1 MGTAQWLVLA
11 VAALRL
17 IELAYAA
24 RNTRRLRARG
34 GREVGARHYPLL
46 VGLHAAWLATIFATV
61 SRDTPPS
68 LPLAGVFAALLAA
81 RAWTIAS
88 LGPYWT
94 TRVITLP
101 DERLVRRGPYRFLR
115 HPNYL
120 IVAGEI
126 AVLPLM
132 FGAWR
137 LALAFSALNAAALWH
152 RIRVEDQ
159 ALAPRRSRAAPGGSV
174 DEEQEP

>member
-1 MGTAQWLVLA
+1 MGAAQWLVLA

-17 IELAYAA
+17 VELAYAA
-24 RNTRRLRARG
+24 CNAQALRARG
-34 GREVGARHYPLL
+34 GREVGARHYPVL
-46 VGLHAAWLATIFATV
+46 VALHAAWLAAIFATV
-61 SRDTPPS
+61 PPDTPPS
-68 LPLAGVFAALLAA
+68 LPLAGLFAALLAA
-81 RAWTIAS
+81 RAWTVAS
-88 LGPYWT
+88 LGRYWT

-101 DERLVRRGPYRFLR
+101 EEPLVRRGPYLLLR

-137 LALAFSALNAAALWH
+137 LALAFSLVNAAVLLH
-152 RIRVEDQ
+152 RIRIEDQ
-159 ALAPRRSRAAPGGSV
+159 ALAPRRSLAASDG
-174 DEEQEP
+174 

>member
-1 MGTAQWLVLA
+1 MGAAQWLVLA

-24 RNTRRLRARG
+24 RNARHLRARG

-46 VGLHAAWLATIFATV
+46 VALHATWLAAIFATV
-61 SRDTPPS
+61 PPDTPPS
-68 LPLAGVFAALLAA
+68 LPLAGLFAAFLAA
-81 RAWTIAS
+81 RAWTVAS
-88 LGPYWT
+88 LGRYWT

-101 DERLVRRGPYRFLR
+101 DEPLVRRGPYRFLR

-120 IVAGEI
+120 IVAGEV

-137 LALAFSALNAAALWH
+137 LALAFSVANAALLWL
-152 RIRVEDQ
+152 RIRVEDR
-159 ALAPRRSRAAPGGSV
+159 ALGPRRSLAAPHG
-174 DEEQEP
+174 

>member
-1 MGTAQWLVLA
+1 MGAAQWLVLT

-17 IELAYAA
+17 VELAYAT
-24 RNTRRLRARG
+24 RNAQALRARG
-34 GREVGARHYPLL
+34 GREVGAGHYP
-46 VGLHAAWLATIFATV
+46 VMVALHAAWLAVIFMAV
-61 SRDTPPS
+61 PPDTPPS
-68 LPLAGVFAALLAA
+68 LPLAGLFAALLAA
-81 RAWTIAS
+81 RAWTVAS
-88 LGPYWT
+88 LGRYWT

-101 DERLVRRGPYRFLR
+101 DEPLVRRGPYRFLR

-137 LALAFSALNAAALWH
+137 LALAFSVVNAAVLWH
-152 RIRVEDQ
+152 RIRIENQ
-159 ALAPRRSRAAPGGSV
+159 ALAPRRSLAAPDG
-174 DEEQEP
+174 

>member
-17 IELAYAA
+17 LELAYAA
-24 RNTRRLRARG
+24 RNAQALRARG
-34 GREVGARHYPLL
+34 AREVGARHYRLL
-46 VGLHAAWLATIFATV
+46 VALHATWLAAIFATV
-61 SRDTPPS
+61 PPDTPPS
-68 LPLAGVFAALLAA
+68 LPLAGLFAGLLAA

-88 LGPYWT
+88 LGRYWT

-101 DERLVRRGPYRFLR
+101 DEPLVRRGPYRFLR

-137 LALAFSALNAAALWH
+137 LALAFSVVNAAVLWH
-152 RIRVEDQ
+152 RIRVENQ
-159 ALAPRRSRAAPGGSV
+159 VLAPRRSLAAPES
-174 DEEQEP
+174 

>member
-1 MGTAQWLVLA
+1 MGVAQWLVLA

-24 RNTRRLRARG
+24 RNARHLRARG

-46 VGLHAAWLATIFATV
+46 VALHATWLAAIFATV
-61 SRDTPPS
+61 PPDTPPS
-68 LPLAGVFAALLAA
+68 LPLAGLFAAFLAA
-81 RAWTIAS
+81 RAWTVAS
-88 LGPYWT
+88 LGRYWT

-101 DERLVRRGPYRFLR
+101 DEPLVRRGPYRFLR

-120 IVAGEI
+120 IVAGEV

-137 LALAFSALNAAALWH
+137 LALAFSVANAALLWL
-152 RIRVEDQ
+152 RIRVEDR
-159 ALAPRRSRAAPGGSV
+159 ALGPRRSLAAPHG
-174 DEEQEP
+174 

>member
-1 MGTAQWLVLA
+1 MGAAQWLVLA

-17 IELAYAA
+17 AELAYAA
-24 RNTRRLRARG
+24 RNAQALRARG

-46 VGLHAAWLATIFATV
+46 VALHAAWLAAIFATV
-61 SRDTPPS
+61 PPDTPPS
-68 LPLAGVFAALLAA
+68 LPLAGLFAALLCA

-88 LGPYWT
+88 LGRYWT

-101 DERLVRRGPYRFLR
+101 GEPLVRRGPYRFLR

-137 LALAFSALNAAALWH
+137 LALAFSLLNAAVLWH
-152 RIRVEDQ
+152 RIRIEDQ
-159 ALAPRRSRAAPGGSV
+159 ALAPRRALALPDG
-174 DEEQEP
+174 

>member
-1 MGTAQWLVLA
+1 MGAAQWLVLA

-17 IELAYAA
+17 LELAYAA
-24 RNTRRLRARG
+24 RNARHLRARG

-46 VGLHAAWLATIFATV
+46 VALHAGWLAAIFTTV
-61 SRDTPPS
+61 PPGTPPS
-68 LPLAGVFAALLAA
+68 LPLAGVLAALLAA

-101 DERLVRRGPYRFLR
+101 DEPLVRRGPYRFLR

-120 IVAGEI
+120 VVAGEI

-137 LALAFSALNAAALWH
+137 LALAFSIVNAAVLWL

-159 ALAPRRSRAAPGGSV
+159 ALAPRRALAAP
-174 DEEQEP
+174 DR